1 MTIQTERHG
10 DTSVVSVGGRLDG
23 VTAAQ
28 YEKTLRELIENGT
41 TRVVV
46 DFDELNYISSAGL
59 REIIVTAKLLQ
70 ENNGRFC
77 VANVH
82 GNVLSVFKMCGM
94 ENVLK
99 IHDSVADALAQLPQ

>member
-1 MTIQTERHG
+1 
-10 DTSVVSVGGRLDG
+10 
-23 VTAAQ
+23 
-28 YEKTLRELIENGT
+28 LIESGT

-46 DFDELNYISSAGL
+46 DFDQLSYISSAGL

-70 ENNGRFC
+70 ENNGQFC

-82 GNVLSVFKMCGM
+82 GNVLAVFNMCGI
-94 ENVLK
+94 ESVVK